1 MAKHKSTIFVY
12 IKFGGG
18 NMGSNNVVELNDTT
32 WEKTVE
38 KGDKPVVVM
47 FSSPTCPY
55 CREMEPYFE
64 EYAAEFKDK
73 IVFAEV
79 DISRSIAVASRYG
92 VMGTPTFKFF
102 CKGRPVHEMVG
113 AMYPSLLKKA
123 VEESL
128 EHGAQCADKTTWVDP
143 GDIGYT

>member
-1 MAKHKSTIFVY
+1 MSSEDIVKLDDAS
-12 IKFGGG
+12 
-18 NMGSNNVVELNDTT
+18 

-55 CREMEPYFE
+55 CKQMEPYFK
-64 EYAAEFKDK
+64 EYASEFKDK

-79 DISRSIAVASRYG
+79 DISKSVTIASRYG

-102 CKGRPVHEMVG
+102 CKGKPVHELTG

-123 VEESL
+123 VEDSL
-128 EHGAQCADKTTWVDP
+128 EHGPECVGKATWVDY
-143 GDIGYT
+143 GDMGYA